1 MLLSEQDQV
10 LSYNGEVL
18 VFQLSKP
25 KHAEEAEDKAMNL
38 YVKRMA
44 FNRDTKLFDQKSS
57 GVFSMGASHSKI
69 EIICCSCTTDSRTG
83 IILPCILMKKR
94 KRNSVK
100 YFLLLLHS
108 SNQFEPSFFFKLD
121 YELKEDIRLFAGPS
135 LLWRHANKLFYIS
148 SNTRVVQ
155 SAPVHL
161 SSVVWTGEI
170 VGEGTV
176 VLGIRTAFL
185 PETEGSDGF
194 SVSDRAIWGSEFFGY
209 TIQSQKFLTGTCF
222 MPHAYSRVVS
232 SVYVCRSERLRKQL
246 RISLVAITHKNQLIW
261 FQNGTPKG
269 VCELP
274 YEKPRLV
281 KPALTSSSDLLFA
294 VSFASGNSCV
304 IQRRDSLQVA
314 SKWQKVKCVLV
325 DDFIGSGSE
334 QLLLLFKDDSN
345 ADILST
351 FKITDLGEVNYS
363 SDINYKYDVPAA
375 EGLQENGLFTVRALE
390 TRLQAGWTS
399 VRELQQHLRL
409 QKRVILESC
418 RALRDL
424 VEGRTHILPNSKE
437 VKCKRW
443 ARSLLNSAKPFVEG
457 AAINHLPLLLE
468 GLVSLWDDVENPP
481 DSLSK
486 ETSSASEVPEHFTEE
501 LWQRVVGDS
510 LVVGVKLTES
520 FCLSLSDVSLSLVMD
535 QDFSSVSPII
545 KCQSKIIKLNKAFS
559 ALAVSSSQIEPPPKK
574 MKLDLDRKNDLQKEF
589 LKSSS
594 RIQLDGAKTVT
605 AVTSLS
611 PLLAFH
617 RVCCVVLLHARKQNN
632 QNDSLQQSKKITVLC
647 GKILLSLEDISN
659 GRYSIKMLRDNSYCI
674 GSMEDILA
682 VLAVSVRFSFQ
693 IVSCDCTLTPVSS
706 WLMGEMECTPFKE
719 CQDNIFCHK
728 AGNVHGTIFN
738 WTLKNPFEGVLTIFC
753 RNLTVLFQ
761 CLHSLT
767 RVLPPS
773 CSVKLLR
780 SGSRGVLTEHLAL
793 ALEKE
798 MLTLK
803 NSLFLKETKAENSL
817 TWRNESGKKINNAPL
832 ASLLDTEEGVQ
843 QFRKKLQNEREESVR
858 SMNQTMNGA
867 LYQKIALKIAEAQL
881 SSDMIVWR
889 LAKS

>member
-1 MLLSEQDQV
+1 MLLGEQDQF

-25 KHAEEAEDKAMNL
+25 KHAEEADEKPMNL
-38 YVKRMA
+38 CVRRMA
-44 FNRDTKLFDQKSS
+44 FNRDTKLFVQKSS
-57 GVFSMGASHSKI
+57 GAFSMGASHSKI
-69 EIICCSCTTDSRTG
+69 EMICCSCTTDSRTG
-83 IILPCILMKKR
+83 IILPCILMKKK
-94 KRNSVK
+94 KRNSIK

-108 SNQFEPSFFFKLD
+108 SNQFEPSFYFKLD
-121 YELKEDIRLFAGPS
+121 YELKEDIRLFSGPS

-148 SNTRVVQ
+148 SNTCVVQ

-161 SSVVWTGEI
+161 SCVVWTGEI

-176 VLGIRTAFL
+176 VLGKRAACL
-185 PETEGSDGF
+185 PEPEDPDGF

-209 TIQSQKFLTGTCF
+209 AIQSQKFLSGACF

-232 SVYVCRSERLRKQL
+232 SVHVCRSERLRKQL
-246 RISLVAITHKNQLIW
+246 RISLVAITHRNQLIW
-261 FQNGTPKG
+261 FQNGAPKG

-274 YEKPRLV
+274 YEKPCSV
-281 KPALTSSSDLLFA
+281 TPALTSSRDLLFA

-304 IQRRDSLQVA
+304 VQRRDSLQVA

-334 QLLLLFKDDSN
+334 QLLLLFQDDSN
-345 ADILST
+345 TDVLST
-351 FKITDLGEVNYS
+351 FKITDLGEVNYAS
-363 SDINYKYDVPAA
+363 GINYKHDVPAA
-375 EGLQENGLFTVRALE
+375 EGLQENGLLTVRALE

-399 VRELQQHLRL
+399 VRELQQHLGL
-409 QKRVILESC
+409 QRRVILESC
-418 RALRDL
+418 RALIDL
-424 VEGRTHILPNSKE
+424 VEERTHILPSSKE
-437 VKCKRW
+437 VKCG
-443 ARSLLNSAKPFVEG
+443 RSLLNSAKPF
-457 AAINHLPLLLE
+457 E

-520 FCLSLSDVSLSLVMD
+520 FYLSLSDVSLSLVMD
-535 QDFSSVSPII
+535 QDVSSISPII

-559 ALAVSSSQIEPPPKK
+559 ALAVSSNQIEPPPKK
-574 MKLDLDRKNDLQKEF
+574 MKLDLHSNSNLRKEF
-589 LKSSS
+589 PKRSS

-617 RVCCVVLLHARKQNN
+617 RVCCVVLLHARKQSH
-632 QNDSLQQSKKITVLC
+632 QNDGLQQSKKITVLC

-659 GRYSIKMLRDNSYCI
+659 GRYSIKMLKDNSYCT
-674 GSMEDILA
+674 GSMEDIFA
-682 VLAVSVRFSFQ
+682 VLSASVRFSFQ

-706 WLMGEMECTPFKE
+706 WLLGEMECTPFKE

-738 WTLKNPFEGVLTIFC
+738 WVLKNPFEGVLTIFC

-780 SGSRGVLTEHLAL
+780 SGSKQVLTEQLSL

-803 NSLFLKETKAENSL
+803 NSLFLKETKAGNSL
-817 TWRNESGKKINNAPL
+817 TWGHESGKKINDAPL

-843 QFRKKLQNEREESVR
+843 QFRKKLQKEREESVQ
-858 SMNQTMNGA
+858 SMNQTLNGA
-867 LYQKIALKIAEAQL
+867 LYQTTALKIAEAQL
-881 SSDMIVWR
+881 SSDMIVWT
-889 LAKS
+889 LA

>member
-1 MLLSEQDQV
+1 MLLSEQDQL

-18 VFQLSKP
+18 VFQLSKA
-25 KHAEEAEDKAMNL
+25 KRAEEADDKTMNL
-38 YVKRMA
+38 CVRRMA
-44 FNRDTKLFDQKSS
+44 FNRDTKLFAQKSS
-57 GVFSMGASHSKI
+57 GVFSMAASHSKI
-69 EIICCSCTTDSRTG
+69 EMICCSCTTDSRTG
-83 IILPCILMKKR
+83 IILPCILMKK
-94 KRNSVK
+94 KKQNVVK

-108 SNQFEPSFFFKLD
+108 SNQFEPSFYFKLD

-148 SNTRVVQ
+148 SNTSVVQ
-155 SAPVHL
+155 SAPVQL

-170 VGEGTV
+170 VGEGSV
-176 VLGIRTAFL
+176 VLGIRTACL
-185 PETEGSDGF
+185 PETEDADGF
-194 SVSDRAIWGSEFFGY
+194 SVSDRAIWGSEFLGY
-209 TIQSQKFLTGTCF
+209 AIQTQKMLTGTCF

-232 SVYVCRSERLRKQL
+232 SVYVCKSERLKKQL

-261 FQNGTPKG
+261 FQNGVPKG

-274 YEKPRLV
+274 YQKPCSV
-281 KPALTSSSDLLFA
+281 KPALTSSRDLLFV

-304 IQRRDSLQVA
+304 VQRKDGLQVA

-345 ADILST
+345 TDVLST
-351 FKITDLGEVNYS
+351 FKITDLGEVNYAS
-363 SDINYKYDVPAA
+363 GINYKHDVPAA
-375 EGLQENGLFTVRALE
+375 EGLQENGLLTVRALE

-399 VRELQQHLRL
+399 VRELQEHLLL
-409 QKRVILESC
+409 QKKVILESC
-418 RALRDL
+418 RALIDL
-424 VEGRTHILPNSKE
+424 VEERTHILPNSKE
-437 VKCKRW
+437 
-443 ARSLLNSAKPFVEG
+443 
-457 AAINHLPLLLE
+457 E
-468 GLVSLWDDVENPP
+468 GLVSLWDDVVNPA

-486 ETSSASEVPEHFTEE
+486 ETSLVPEVPERFTEE

-520 FCLSLSDVSLSLVMD
+520 FYLSLSDASLSLVMD
-535 QDFSSVSPII
+535 QDFSLISPII

-559 ALAVSSSQIEPPPKK
+559 ALAVSSSQTEPPAKK
-574 MKLDLDRKNDLQKEF
+574 IKLDLHSRNDLKKECP
-589 LKSSS
+589 KRSS
-594 RIQLDGAKTVT
+594 RIQLGGAKTVT

-617 RVCCVVLLHARKQNN
+617 RVCCVVLLHARKQNQ
-632 QNDSLQQSKKITVLC
+632 QNDSSQQSKKITVLC
-647 GKILLSLEDISN
+647 GKIFLSLEDISN
-659 GRYSIKMLRDNSYCI
+659 GRYSVKMLRNNSYCT

-706 WLMGEMECTPFKE
+706 WLLGEMECTPFKE
-719 CQDNIFCHK
+719 CQDYVFCHK
-728 AGNVHGTIFN
+728 TGNVHGTIFN
-738 WTLKNPFEGVLTIFC
+738 WVLRNPFEGILTIFC

-761 CLHSLT
+761 CLHSLA
-767 RVLPPS
+767 RALPPS

-780 SGSRGVLTEHLAL
+780 SGSKGVLTEQLAL

-798 MLTLK
+798 MHALK

-817 TWRNESGKKINNAPL
+817 TWGSESGKKINNAPL
-832 ASLLDTEEGVQ
+832 AFLLDTEEGVQ
-843 QFRKKLQNEREESVR
+843 QFRKKLQNEREESER

-889 LAKS
+889 LA

>member
-1 MLLSEQDQV
+1 MLLSEQDQF

-25 KHAEEAEDKAMNL
+25 EHAQEADDKTMNL
-38 YVKRMA
+38 CVRRMV
-44 FNRDTKLFDQKSS
+44 FNRDTKLFVQKSS
-57 GVFSMGASHSKI
+57 GVFSVRASHSKI
-69 EIICCSCTTDSRTG
+69 EMVCCSCTTDSRTG
-83 IILPCILMKKR
+83 IILPCILMKK
-94 KRNSVK
+94 KKWNNVK
-100 YFLLLLHS
+100 YFVLLLHS
-108 SNQFEPSFFFKLD
+108 SNQFEQSFYFKLD

-135 LLWRHANKLFYIS
+135 VLWRHANKLFYIS
-148 SNTRVVQ
+148 SNTCVVQ
-155 SAPVHL
+155 SAAVQL

-176 VLGIRTAFL
+176 VLGIRTACL
-185 PETEGSDGF
+185 PETEDADGF

-209 TIQSQKFLTGTCF
+209 AIEAQKMLSGTCF
-222 MPHAYSRVVS
+222 MPHAYGRVVS
-232 SVYVCRSERLRKQL
+232 SVYICKTDRLKKQL
-246 RISLVAITHKNQLIW
+246 QISLVAVTYKNQLIW
-261 FQNGTPKG
+261 FQGGVPKG

-274 YEKPRLV
+274 YEKPCLV
-281 KPALTSSSDLLFA
+281 KTAVTSNNDLLFV
-294 VSFASGNSCV
+294 VSFASGNTCV
-304 IQRRDSLQVA
+304 VQRRDSLQVV

-334 QLLLLFKDDSN
+334 QLLLLFKDESN
-345 ADILST
+345 TDVLST
-351 FKITDLGEVNYS
+351 FRITDLGEVNYAGG
-363 SDINYKYDVPAA
+363 INYKHDVPAA
-375 EGLQENGLFTVRALE
+375 EGLQENGLLTVRALE

-399 VRELQQHLRL
+399 VRELQQHLGL

-418 RALRDL
+418 RALIDL
-424 VEGRTHILPNSKE
+424 VEERAHILP
-437 VKCKRW
+437 
-443 ARSLLNSAKPFVEG
+443 SAKE
-457 AAINHLPLLLE
+457 E

-481 DSLSK
+481 HCLSK
-486 ETSSASEVPEHFTEE
+486 ETSLASEVPEHFTEE

-520 FCLSLSDVSLSLVMD
+520 FYLSLSDVSLSLVMD
-535 QDFSSVSPII
+535 QDFSSISPII
-545 KCQSKIIKLNKAFS
+545 KCQSKICKLNKAFS
-559 ALAVSSSQIEPPPKK
+559 ALTVSSSQIEPPPKK
-574 MKLDLDRKNDLQKEF
+574 MKLDLHSRNDLRKE
-589 LKSSS
+589 LPKRSS

-617 RVCCVVLLHARKQNN
+617 RVSCVVLLHARKQNH
-632 QNDSLQQSKKITVLC
+632 QHDSLQQSKRITVLC

-659 GRYSIKMLRDNSYCI
+659 GRYSVKMLRDNSYCT
-674 GSMEDILA
+674 GSVEDILA

-693 IVSCDCTLTPVSS
+693 IVSSDCTLTPVIS
-706 WLMGEMECTPFKE
+706 WLLGEMECTPFKE

-738 WTLKNPFEGVLTIFC
+738 WTLKNPFEGILTIFC

-767 RVLPPS
+767 TVLPPS

-780 SGSRGVLTEHLAL
+780 SGSKAVLTEQLAL

-798 MLTLK
+798 MLTFK

-817 TWRNESGKKINNAPL
+817 TWGNESGKKINNPPL

-867 LYQKIALKIAEAQL
+867 LYQKTALKIAEAQL

-889 LAKS
+889 LS

>member
-1 MLLSEQDQV
+1 MLLSEQDQF

-25 KHAEEAEDKAMNL
+25 KHAEEADDKTVNL
-38 YVKRMA
+38 CVARMV
-44 FNRDTKLFDQKSS
+44 FSRDTKLFVQKSS
-57 GVFSMGASHSKI
+57 GIFSMCASHSKI

-83 IILPCILMKKR
+83 IILPCILMKKK
-94 KRNSVK
+94 KRNNVK

-108 SNQFEPSFFFKLD
+108 SNQFEPSFYFKLD

-135 LLWRHANKLFYIS
+135 VLWRHANKLFYIS
-148 SNTRVVQ
+148 SSTCVVQ
-155 SAPVHL
+155 SAPVQL

-176 VLGIRTAFL
+176 VLGIRTACL
-185 PETEGSDGF
+185 PETEDADGF

-209 TIQSQKFLTGTCF
+209 AIQTQKMLSGTCF
-222 MPHAYSRVVS
+222 MPHAYSRAVS
-232 SVYVCRSERLRKQL
+232 SVYICKSERLKKQL
-246 RISLVAITHKNQLIW
+246 QISLIAITHKKQLIW
-261 FQNGTPKG
+261 FQNGVPKG

-274 YEKPRLV
+274 YEKPCSV
-281 KPALTSSSDLLFA
+281 KPAVTSSNDLLFV

-304 IQRRDSLQVA
+304 VQRRDSLQVA

-325 DDFIGSGSE
+325 DDFIGSGRE

-345 ADILST
+345 TDVLST
-351 FKITDLGEVNYS
+351 FKITDLGEVNYAS
-363 SDINYKYDVPAA
+363 GINYKHDVPAA
-375 EGLQENGLFTVRALE
+375 EGLQENGLLTVRALE

-399 VRELQQHLRL
+399 VRELQQHLGL

-418 RALRDL
+418 RALIDL
-424 VEGRTHILPNSKE
+424 VEERTHILPNSKE
-437 VKCKRW
+437 
-443 ARSLLNSAKPFVEG
+443 
-457 AAINHLPLLLE
+457 E
-468 GLVSLWDDVENPP
+468 GLVSLWDEVENPP
-481 DSLSK
+481 RSLSK
-486 ETSSASEVPEHFTEE
+486 EASLASEVPEHFTEE
-501 LWQRVVGDS
+501 LWQRVVGDN

-520 FCLSLSDVSLSLVMD
+520 FYLSLSDVSLSLVMD
-535 QDFSSVSPII
+535 QDFSSISPII
-545 KCQSKIIKLNKAFS
+545 ECQSKIIKLNKAFS

-574 MKLDLDRKNDLQKEF
+574 MRLDLHSKNDLKKEF
-589 LKSSS
+589 PKRSS

-617 RVCCVVLLHARKQNN
+617 HVCCVVLLHARKQSH
-632 QNDSLQQSKKITVLC
+632 QNDSLQLSKKITVLC

-659 GRYSIKMLRDNSYCI
+659 GRYSVNMLRDNSYCT
-674 GSMEDILA
+674 GSTEDILA

-706 WLMGEMECTPFKE
+706 WLLGEMECTPFKE

-738 WTLKNPFEGVLTIFC
+738 WTLKNPFEGVLTVFC

-780 SGSRGVLTEHLAL
+780 SGSKGVLTEQLAL

-817 TWRNESGKKINNAPL
+817 TWESESGKKINNAPL

-843 QFRKKLQNEREESVR
+843 QFRKKLQKEREESVQ

-889 LAKS
+889 LA

>member
-1 MLLSEQDQV
+1 MLLSEQDQF

-25 KHAEEAEDKAMNL
+25 KHAEKADDKTINL
-38 YVKRMA
+38 CVRRMV
-44 FNRDTKLFDQKSS
+44 FNRDTKLFVQKSS
-57 GVFSMGASHSKI
+57 GVFNLGATHSKI
-69 EIICCSCTTDSRTG
+69 EMICCSCTTDSRTG
-83 IILPCILMKKR
+83 IILPCILMKK
-94 KRNSVK
+94 KKQNNVK

-108 SNQFEPSFFFKLD
+108 SNQFEPSFYFRLD

-148 SNTRVVQ
+148 SNTCVVQ
-155 SAPVHL
+155 SAPVQL

-176 VLGIRTAFL
+176 VLGVRTACL
-185 PETEGSDGF
+185 PETEDPDGF
-194 SVSDRAIWGSEFFGY
+194 CVSDKAIWGSEFFGY
-209 TIQSQKFLTGTCF
+209 AIQTQKTLTGTCF

-232 SVYVCRSERLRKQL
+232 SVYVCKSERLKQQL
-246 RISLVAITHKNQLIW
+246 RISLVAITQKNQLVW
-261 FQNGTPKG
+261 FQNGAPKG

-274 YEKPRLV
+274 YEKPRSV
-281 KPALTSSSDLLFA
+281 KPALTRSNDLLFV

-304 IQRRDSLQVA
+304 VQRRDSLQVA

-325 DDFIGSGSE
+325 DDFISSGSE
-334 QLLLLFKDDSN
+334 QLLLLFDDDSN
-345 ADILST
+345 TDILST
-351 FKITDLGEVNYS
+351 FEITDLGEVNYAS
-363 SDINYKYDVPAA
+363 GINCKHDVPAA
-375 EGLQENGLFTVRALE
+375 EGLQENGLPTVRALE

-399 VRELQQHLRL
+399 VRELQQHLGL

-418 RALRDL
+418 RALIDL
-424 VEGRTHILPNSKE
+424 VEERTHILPNSKE
-437 VKCKRW
+437 
-443 ARSLLNSAKPFVEG
+443 
-457 AAINHLPLLLE
+457 E

-486 ETSSASEVPEHFTEE
+486 VTSLASEVPEHFTEE
-501 LWQRVVGDS
+501 LWQRVVDDS

-520 FCLSLSDVSLSLVMD
+520 FYLSLSDVSLSLVMD
-535 QDFSSVSPII
+535 QDFSSTSPII
-545 KCQSKIIKLNKAFS
+545 KCRSKIIKLNKAFS

-574 MKLDLDRKNDLQKEF
+574 MKLDLHSKSDLKKEF
-589 LKSSS
+589 PMRSS
-594 RIQLDGAKTVT
+594 RIHLDGAKTVT

-617 RVCCVVLLHARKQNN
+617 RVCCVVLLHARKQNH

-647 GKILLSLEDISN
+647 GKILLNLEDISN
-659 GRYSIKMLRDNSYCI
+659 GRYSVKMLRENSYCT

-706 WLMGEMECTPFKE
+706 WLLGEMECTPFRE

-738 WTLKNPFEGVLTIFC
+738 WAMKNPFEGILTVFC

-767 RVLPPS
+767 RILPPS

-780 SGSRGVLTEHLAL
+780 SGSKGVLTEQLAL

-817 TWRNESGKKINNAPL
+817 TLGNESVKKINNAPL

-843 QFRKKLQNEREESVR
+843 QFRKKFQNEREESVQ

>member
-1 MLLSEQDQV
+1 MLRSEQDQF

-25 KHAEEAEDKAMNL
+25 KYAEEADDKTMNL
-38 YVKRMA
+38 CVRRMV
-44 FNRDTKLFDQKSS
+44 FNRDTKLFVQKSS
-57 GVFSMGASHSKI
+57 GVFSMGASDSKI
-69 EIICCSCTTDSRTG
+69 EMICCSCTTDSRTG
-83 IILPCILMKKR
+83 IILPCILMKQK
-94 KRNSVK
+94 KRNNVK
-100 YFLLLLHS
+100 YFSLLLHS
-108 SNQFEPSFFFKLD
+108 SNQFEPSFYFKLD

-155 SAPVHL
+155 SAPVQL
-161 SSVVWTGEI
+161 SSVVWTGDI

-176 VLGIRTAFL
+176 VLGIRSACL
-185 PETEGSDGF
+185 PQTEDADGF

-209 TIQSQKFLTGTCF
+209 AIQTQKMLTGTCF

-232 SVYVCRSERLRKQL
+232 SVYICKSERLKKQL
-246 RISLVAITHKNQLIW
+246 RVSLVAITHKNQLIW
-261 FQNGTPKG
+261 FQNGVPKG

-274 YEKPRLV
+274 YEKPCSV
-281 KPALTSSSDLLFA
+281 KPALTSSSDLLFV
-294 VSFASGNSCV
+294 VSFASGNSCAV
-304 IQRRDSLQVA
+304 QRRDSLQVA

-345 ADILST
+345 TDVLST
-351 FKITDLGEVNYS
+351 FKITDLGEVNYAS
-363 SDINYKYDVPAA
+363 GINYKHDAPAA
-375 EGLQENGLFTVRALE
+375 EGLQENGLLTVRALE

-409 QKRVILESC
+409 QKRVILQSC
-418 RALRDL
+418 RALIDL
-424 VEGRTHILPNSKE
+424 VEERTHILPNSKE
-437 VKCKRW
+437 VKCRKW
-443 ARSLLNSAKPFVEG
+443 ARS
-457 AAINHLPLLLE
+457 PLR
-468 GLVSLWDDVENPP
+468 LVSLWDDVENPA

-486 ETSSASEVPEHFTEE
+486 ETLLASKVPEHFTEE

-520 FCLSLSDVSLSLVMD
+520 FYLSLCDVSLSLVMD
-535 QDFSSVSPII
+535 QDFTSISPVI
-545 KCQSKIIKLNKAFS
+545 KCQSKIIKLTKAFS
-559 ALAVSSSQIEPPPKK
+559 ALAVSSNQIEPPPKK
-574 MKLDLDRKNDLQKEF
+574 MKLDLHSKNDLKKEVP
-589 LKSSS
+589 KRSS
-594 RIQLDGAKTVT
+594 RIQLEGAQTVT

-617 RVCCVVLLHARKQNN
+617 RVCCLVLLHARKQNH
-632 QNDSLQQSKKITVLC
+632 QSDSLQQSKKITVLC

-659 GRYSIKMLRDNSYCI
+659 GRYSVKMLRDNSYCT
-674 GSMEDILA
+674 GSMEDIFA

-693 IVSCDCTLTPVSS
+693 IVSRDCTLTPISS
-706 WLMGEMECTPFKE
+706 WLLGEMECTPFKE

-728 AGNVHGTIFN
+728 AGNIHGTIFN
-738 WTLKNPFEGVLTIFC
+738 WALKNPFEGVLAIFC
-753 RNLTVLFQ
+753 RNVTVLFQ

-767 RVLPPS
+767 RVLPPR
-773 CSVKLLR
+773 CCVKLVR
-780 SGSRGVLTEHLAL
+780 SGSKGVLTEQLAL

-803 NSLFLKETKAENSL
+803 NSLFLKETKAESSL
-817 TWRNESGKKINNAPL
+817 TWGTELGKKINNAPL

-843 QFRKKLQNEREESVR
+843 QFRKEMQNEREESVR
-858 SMNQTMNGA
+858 SMNQTMDGA
-867 LYQKIALKIAEAQL
+867 LYQKMALKLAEAQL

-889 LAKS
+889 L

>member
-1 MLLSEQDQV
+1 MLLSEQDQF
-10 LSYNGEVL
+10 LSYSGEVL
-18 VFQLSKP
+18 LFQLSKP
-25 KHAEEAEDKAMNL
+25 KHTEEVDDETVNL
-38 YVKRMA
+38 CVRRMA
-44 FNRDTKLFDQKSS
+44 FNRDTKLFVQKSS
-57 GVFSMGASHSKI
+57 GVFSMRASHSKI
-69 EIICCSCTTDSRTG
+69 EMICCSCTTDSRTG
-83 IILPCILMKKR
+83 IILPCILMKK
-94 KRNSVK
+94 KRRNNVK
-100 YFLLLLHS
+100 YFVLLLHS
-108 SNQFEPSFFFKLD
+108 SNQFEQSFYFKLD

-135 LLWRHANKLFYIS
+135 VLWRHANKLFYVS
-148 SNTRVVQ
+148 SNTCVVQ
-155 SAPVHL
+155 SAPVQL

-176 VLGIRTAFL
+176 VLGIRTACL
-185 PETEGSDGF
+185 PETEDADGF
-194 SVSDRAIWGSEFFGY
+194 CVSDRAIWGSEFFGY
-209 TIQSQKFLTGTCF
+209 TIQTQKMLTGTCF

-232 SVYVCRSERLRKQL
+232 SVYICKSERWRKQL

-261 FQNGTPKG
+261 FQSGVPKG

-274 YEKPRLV
+274 HEKPCLV
-281 KPALTSSSDLLFA
+281 KTAVTSSNDLLFV

-304 IQRRDSLQVA
+304 VQRRDSLQVT

-345 ADILST
+345 TDVLST
-351 FKITDLGEVNYS
+351 FEITDLGEVNYAS
-363 SDINYKYDVPAA
+363 GINYKHDVPAA
-375 EGLQENGLFTVRALE
+375 EGLQENGLLTVRALE
-390 TRLQAGWTS
+390 TRLQAGWSS
-399 VRELQQHLRL
+399 VRELQQHLGL

-418 RALRDL
+418 RALIDL
-424 VEGRTHILPNSKE
+424 VEERTHILPKAKE
-437 VKCKRW
+437 VKCRRW
-443 ARSLLNSAKPFVEG
+443 ARSLLNSAKPF
-457 AAINHLPLLLE
+457 E
-468 GLVSLWDDVENPP
+468 GLVSLWDDAENPP
-481 DSLSK
+481 HSLSK
-486 ETSSASEVPEHFTEE
+486 KTSLASDVPERFTEE

-520 FCLSLSDVSLSLVMD
+520 FYLSLSDVSLSLVMD
-535 QDFSSVSPII
+535 QDFSSISPII

-559 ALAVSSSQIEPPPKK
+559 ALTVSSSQIEPPPKK
-574 MKLDLDRKNDLQKEF
+574 MKLDVHSKNDLRKEF
-589 LKSSS
+589 PKRSS

-617 RVCCVVLLHARKQNN
+617 RVCCVVLLHARKQNH

-659 GRYSIKMLRDNSYCI
+659 GRYSVKMLRDNSYCT
-674 GSMEDILA
+674 GSVEDILA

-693 IVSCDCTLTPVSS
+693 VVSSDCTLTPVSS
-706 WLMGEMECTPFKE
+706 WLLGAMECTPFKE
-719 CQDNIFCHK
+719 CQDYIFCHK

-738 WTLKNPFEGVLTIFC
+738 WALKNPFEGVLTIFC
-753 RNLTVLFQ
+753 RNLTALFQ

-780 SGSRGVLTEHLAL
+780 SGSKAVLTEQLAL

-817 TWRNESGKKINNAPL
+817 TWGNESGKKINNAPL

-867 LYQKIALKIAEAQL
+867 LYQKTALKIAEAQL

-889 LAKS
+889 LS

>member
-1 MLLSEQDQV
+1 MLLSEQDQF

-18 VFQLSKP
+18 VFQLSKT
-25 KHAEEAEDKAMNL
+25 KHAEEADDKTMNL
-38 YVKRMA
+38 CVRRME
-44 FNRDTKLFDQKSS
+44 FNRDTKLFVQKSS

-83 IILPCILMKKR
+83 IILPCILMKKK

-108 SNQFEPSFFFKLD
+108 SNQFEPSFYFKLD

-155 SAPVHL
+155 NAPVQL

-170 VGEGTV
+170 MGEGTV
-176 VLGIRTAFL
+176 VLGIRTACL
-185 PETEGSDGF
+185 PETEDPDGF

-209 TIQSQKFLTGTCF
+209 AVQTQKMLPGTCF

-232 SVYVCRSERLRKQL
+232 SVCVCKSESLKKQL
-246 RISLVAITHKNQLIW
+246 QISLVAITHKNQLIW
-261 FQNGTPKG
+261 FQNGAPKG

-274 YEKPRLV
+274 YEKPCSV
-281 KPALTSSSDLLFA
+281 KPALTSSNDLLFVVA
-294 VSFASGNSCV
+294 FASGNSCV
-304 IQRRDSLQVA
+304 VQRRDSLQVA

-345 ADILST
+345 TDVLST
-351 FKITDLGEVNYS
+351 FKITDLGEVNYAS
-363 SDINYKYDVPAA
+363 GINYKQNVPAA
-375 EGLQENGLFTVRALE
+375 EGLQENGLLTVRALE

-399 VRELQQHLRL
+399 VRELRQHLEL

-418 RALRDL
+418 RALIDL
-424 VEGRTHILPNSKE
+424 VEERTHILPNSKE
-437 VKCKRW
+437 
-443 ARSLLNSAKPFVEG
+443 
-457 AAINHLPLLLE
+457 E

-486 ETSSASEVPEHFTEE
+486 ETSLASKVPEHFTEE
-501 LWQRVVGDS
+501 LWLRVVGDS

-520 FCLSLSDVSLSLVMD
+520 FYLSLGDVSLSLVMD
-535 QDFSSVSPII
+535 QDFSSISPII

-559 ALAVSSSQIEPPPKK
+559 ALTVSSSQIEPPPKK
-574 MKLDLDRKNDLQKEF
+574 MKLDLRNSNDVKKEF
-589 LKSSS
+589 PKRSS
-594 RIQLDGAKTVT
+594 RIQLDETKTVT

-617 RVCCVVLLHARKQNN
+617 RVCCVVLLHARKQNH
-632 QNDSLQQSKKITVLC
+632 QNDGLQQSKKITVLC
-647 GKILLSLEDISN
+647 GKILLTLEDISN
-659 GRYSIKMLRDNSYCI
+659 GRYSVKMPRDNSYCT

-693 IVSCDCTLTPVSS
+693 IKSCDYTLTPVSS
-706 WLMGEMECTPFKE
+706 WLLGEMECTPLKG
-719 CQDNIFCHK
+719 CQDHIFCHK

-738 WTLKNPFEGVLTIFC
+738 WALKNPFEGILTIFC

-773 CSVKLLR
+773 CGVKLLR
-780 SGSRGVLTEHLAL
+780 SGSKGALTEQLAL

-803 NSLFLKETKAENSL
+803 NSLSLKKAENSL
-817 TWRNESGKKINNAPL
+817 TWGNESGKKINNAPL

-843 QFRKKLQNEREESVR
+843 QFRKKLQNEREECVR

-881 SSDMIVWR
+881 SSDVIVWR

>member
-1 MLLSEQDQV
+1 MLLSEQDQL

-18 VFQLSKP
+18 VFQLSNPKP
-25 KHAEEAEDKAMNL
+25 AEEADDKTMNL
-38 YVKRMA
+38 CVRRMA
-44 FNRDTKLFDQKSS
+44 FNRDTKLFVQKSS
-57 GVFSMGASHSKI
+57 GLLSMRASHSKI
-69 EIICCSCTTDSRTG
+69 EMVCCSCTTDSRTG
-83 IILPCILMKKR
+83 IILPCVLMKKK
-94 KRNSVK
+94 KRNNIK
-100 YFLLLLHS
+100 YFVLLLHS
-108 SNQFEPSFFFKLD
+108 SNQFEQSFYFKLD

-135 LLWRHANKLFYIS
+135 VLWRHTNKLFYIS
-148 SNTRVVQ
+148 SNTCVVQ
-155 SAPVHL
+155 SAPVQL

-176 VLGIRTAFL
+176 VLGIRTACL
-185 PETEGSDGF
+185 PETEDADGC

-209 TIQSQKFLTGTCF
+209 AIQTQKMLTGTCF

-232 SVYVCRSERLRKQL
+232 SVHICKSERWKKQL
-246 RISLVAITHKNQLIW
+246 RISLVAITHKKQLIW
-261 FQNGTPKG
+261 FQSGVPKG
-269 VCELP
+269 VCDLP
-274 YEKPRLV
+274 YEKPCSV
-281 KPALTSSSDLLFA
+281 NPAVTSSNDLLFV

-304 IQRRDSLQVA
+304 VQRRDCLQVA

-345 ADILST
+345 TDVLST
-351 FKITDLGEVNYS
+351 FKITDLGEVNYAS
-363 SDINYKYDVPAA
+363 GINYKHDVPAA
-375 EGLQENGLFTVRALE
+375 EGLQENGLLTVRALE

-399 VRELQQHLRL
+399 VRELQQHLGL

-418 RALRDL
+418 RALIDL
-424 VEGRTHILPNSKE
+424 VEERTHVLPNAKE
-437 VKCKRW
+437 
-443 ARSLLNSAKPFVEG
+443 
-457 AAINHLPLLLE
+457 E

-481 DSLSK
+481 HSLSK
-486 ETSSASEVPEHFTEE
+486 ETSLASEVPEHCTEE

-520 FCLSLSDVSLSLVMD
+520 FYLSLSDVSLSLVMD
-535 QDFSSVSPII
+535 QDFSSISPII

-559 ALAVSSSQIEPPPKK
+559 SLAVSSSQIEPPPKK
-574 MKLDLDRKNDLQKEF
+574 IKLDLHSKNDVRKEF
-589 LKSSS
+589 PKRSS

-617 RVCCVVLLHARKQNN
+617 RVCCVVLLHASKQNH
-632 QNDSLQQSKKITVLC
+632 QNESLQQSKKITVLC

-659 GRYSIKMLRDNSYCI
+659 GRYSVKMLRDNSHCT
-674 GSMEDILA
+674 GSVEDMLA

-693 IVSCDCTLTPVSS
+693 IVSSDCTLTRVSS
-706 WLMGEMECTPFKE
+706 WLQGEMECTPFEE

-728 AGNVHGTIFN
+728 AGDVHGTIFN
-738 WTLKNPFEGVLTIFC
+738 WTLKNPFEGLLTIFC

-773 CSVKLLR
+773 CRVKLLR
-780 SGSRGVLTEHLAL
+780 SGSKAVLTEQLAL

-798 MLTLK
+798 MLTWK

-817 TWRNESGKKINNAPL
+817 TWGNESGKKINNAPL

-843 QFRKKLQNEREESVR
+843 QFRKNLQNEREESVR
-858 SMNQTMNGA
+858 SMNQAINGA
-867 LYQKIALKIAEAQL
+867 LYQKMALKIAEAQL
-881 SSDMIVWR
+881 SSDMTVWR
-889 LAKS
+889 LS

>member
-1 MLLSEQDQV
+1 MLLSEQDQF

-25 KHAEEAEDKAMNL
+25 KHAEKGSDKTINL
-38 YVKRMA
+38 CVRRMT
-44 FNRDTKLFDQKSS
+44 FNRDTKLFVQKSS

-69 EIICCSCTTDSRTG
+69 EMICCSCTTDSRTG
-83 IILPCILMKKR
+83 IILPCILMKNK
-94 KRNSVK
+94 KQNKVK

-108 SNQFEPSFFFKLD
+108 SNQFEPSFYFKLD
-121 YELKEDIRLFAGPS
+121 YEMKEDIRLFAGPS
-135 LLWRHANKLFYIS
+135 LLWRHENKLFYIS
-148 SNTRVVQ
+148 SSTCVVQ
-155 SAPVHL
+155 STPVQL

-176 VLGIRTAFL
+176 VLGIRTACL
-185 PETEGSDGF
+185 PDTEDPDGF
-194 SVSDRAIWGSEFFGY
+194 SISDRAIWGSEFFGY
-209 TIQSQKFLTGTCF
+209 AVQTQKMLTGTCF

-232 SVYVCRSERLRKQL
+232 SVYVCKSERWKKQL
-246 RISLVAITHKNQLIW
+246 QISLVAITHKNQLIW
-261 FQNGTPKG
+261 FQNGSPKG

-274 YEKPRLV
+274 YEKPCSV
-281 KPALTSSSDLLFA
+281 KPALTSSNDLLFV

-304 IQRRDSLQVA
+304 VQRRDSLQVA

-334 QLLLLFKDDSN
+334 QLLLLFKDDSIT
-345 ADILST
+345 DVLST
-351 FKITDLGEVNYS
+351 FKITDLGEVNYAS
-363 SDINYKYDVPAA
+363 GVDYKHDVPAA
-375 EGLQENGLFTVRALE
+375 EGLQENGLLTVGALE

-418 RALRDL
+418 RALIDL
-424 VEGRTHILPNSKE
+424 VEERTHILPNSKE
-437 VKCKRW
+437 VKCRRW

-457 AAINHLPLLLE
+457 
-468 GLVSLWDDVENPP
+468 LVSLWDDAENPP
-481 DSLSK
+481 DSLGK
-486 ETSSASEVPEHFTEE
+486 ETSSVSNVPEHFTEE

-520 FCLSLSDVSLSLVMD
+520 FYLSLSDVSLSLVMD
-535 QDFSSVSPII
+535 QDSSISRII
-545 KCQSKIIKLNKAFS
+545 KCQSKMIKLNKAFS
-559 ALAVSSSQIEPPPKK
+559 ALAVCSSQTEPPPKK
-574 MKLDLDRKNDLQKEF
+574 MKLDLHSKNDLEKEF
-589 LKSSS
+589 PERSS

-617 RVCCVVLLHARKQNN
+617 HVCCLVLLHARKQNH
-632 QNDSLQQSKKITVLC
+632 QNDSLQQCKKITVLC

-659 GRYSIKMLRDNSYCI
+659 DRYSIKMLRDNSYCT

-693 IVSCDCTLTPVSS
+693 IVSRDYTLTPVSS
-706 WLMGEMECTPFKE
+706 WLLGEMECTPFKE
-719 CQDNIFCHK
+719 YQDNIFCHK
-728 AGNVHGTIFN
+728 AGNIHGTIFN
-738 WTLKNPFEGVLTIFC
+738 WALKNPFEGVLTIFC
-753 RNLTVLFQ
+753 RNLIILFQ

-780 SGSRGVLTEHLAL
+780 SGSKGVLTEHLAL

-803 NSLFLKETKAENSL
+803 HSLSKETKAENSL
-817 TWRNESGKKINNAPL
+817 TWGNETGKKINSAPL

-843 QFRKKLQNEREESVR
+843 QFRKKLQKEREESVQ

-881 SSDMIVWR
+881 SSDIVVWR
-889 LAKS
+889 LA

>member
-1 MLLSEQDQV
+1 MLLGEQDQF

-25 KHAEEAEDKAMNL
+25 KHAEEADDKTMNL
-38 YVKRMA
+38 CVRRMA
-44 FNRDTKLFDQKSS
+44 FNRDTKLFVQKSC
-57 GVFSMGASHSKI
+57 GAFSVGASNSKI

-83 IILPCILMKKR
+83 IILPCILIKK
-94 KRNSVK
+94 KKWNSVK

-108 SNQFEPSFFFKLD
+108 SNQFEPSFNFTLD

-148 SNTRVVQ
+148 SNTCVVQ

-161 SSVVWTGEI
+161 SCVVWTGEI

-176 VLGIRTAFL
+176 VLGVRTACL
-185 PETEGSDGF
+185 PETEDPDRF
-194 SVSDRAIWGSEFFGY
+194 SVSDRAVWGSEFFGY
-209 TIQSQKFLTGTCF
+209 TIQSQKFLSGTCF

-232 SVYVCRSERLRKQL
+232 SVCVCRSERLRKQL

-261 FQNGTPKG
+261 FHNGAPKG

-274 YEKPRLV
+274 YENPCSV

-294 VSFASGNSCV
+294 VSFPSGNSCV
-304 IQRRDSLQVA
+304 VQRRDSLQVA
-314 SKWQKVKCVLV
+314 SKWQEVKCVLV
-325 DDFIGSGSE
+325 DDFIGSGRE

-345 ADILST
+345 TDVLST
-351 FKITDLGEVNYS
+351 FKITDLGEVNYAS
-363 SDINYKYDVPAA
+363 GINYKHDVPAA
-375 EGLQENGLFTVRALE
+375 EGLQENGLLTVRALQ

-399 VRELQQHLRL
+399 VRELQQHLGL

-418 RALRDL
+418 RALIDL
-424 VEGRTHILPNSKE
+424 VEERTHILPNSK
-437 VKCKRW
+437 K
-443 ARSLLNSAKPFVEG
+443 
-457 AAINHLPLLLE
+457 E
-468 GLVSLWDDVENPP
+468 GLVSLWDDVEDPP

-486 ETSSASEVPEHFTEE
+486 ETPSASEVPEHFTEE
-501 LWQRVVGDS
+501 LWQRVVDDS

-520 FCLSLSDVSLSLVMD
+520 FYLSLSDVTLSLVMD
-535 QDFSSVSPII
+535 QDFSSISPII
-545 KCQSKIIKLNKAFS
+545 KCQSKIIRLNKAFS
-559 ALAVSSSQIEPPPKK
+559 ALAVSSRQIEPPPKK
-574 MKLDLDRKNDLQKEF
+574 MKLDLYSKNDLKKDF
-589 LKSSS
+589 PKRSS

-617 RVCCVVLLHARKQNN
+617 RVCCIVLLHARKQNH
-632 QNDSLQQSKKITVLC
+632 QKDGLQQSKKITVLC

-659 GRYSIKMLRDNSYCI
+659 GRYSIKMLRDNSYCT

-706 WLMGEMECTPFKE
+706 WLLGEMECTPFKE

-738 WTLKNPFEGVLTIFC
+738 WALKNPFEGVLTIFC

-761 CLHSLT
+761 CLHSLS

-780 SGSRGVLTEHLAL
+780 SESKGVLTEQLAL

-803 NSLFLKETKAENSL
+803 NSLFSKETKAGNSL
-817 TWRNESGKKINNAPL
+817 MWGSEYGKKINDAPL
-832 ASLLDTEEGVQ
+832 ASLLDTEEGVW
-843 QFRKKLQNEREESVR
+843 QFRKKLQKEREESVQ
-858 SMNQTMNGA
+858 SMNQTLNGA
-867 LYQKIALKIAEAQL
+867 LYQKTALKIAEAQL

>member
-1 MLLSEQDQV
+1 MLLSEQDQF
-10 LSYNGEVL
+10 LSHNGEVL

-25 KHAEEAEDKAMNL
+25 KHAEEADDKTMNL
-38 YVKRMA
+38 CVRRMA
-44 FNRDTKLFDQKSS
+44 FNRDTKQFVQKSS
-57 GVFSMGASHSKI
+57 GVFSMGASHSEI

-83 IILPCILMKKR
+83 IILPCILVKK
-94 KRNSVK
+94 KKQKSVK

-108 SNQFEPSFFFKLD
+108 SNKFEPSFYFNLD

-148 SNTRVVQ
+148 SNTCVVQ
-155 SAPVHL
+155 SAPVQL

-185 PETEGSDGF
+185 PETEEPDGF
-194 SVSDRAIWGSEFFGY
+194 SASDRAVWGSEFFGY
-209 TIQSQKFLTGTCF
+209 ALQSQKLLTGTCF

-246 RISLVAITHKNQLIW
+246 RISLVAITHKNQLVW
-261 FQNGTPKG
+261 FQNGAAKG

-274 YEKPRLV
+274 YEKPCSV

-304 IQRRDSLQVA
+304 VQRRDSLQVA

-345 ADILST
+345 TDVLST
-351 FKITDLGEVNYS
+351 FKITDLGEVNYAS
-363 SDINYKYDVPAA
+363 GSNYKHDVPAA
-375 EGLQENGLFTVRALE
+375 EGLQENGLLTVRALE

-399 VRELQQHLRL
+399 VRELQQHLGL

-418 RALRDL
+418 KALIDL
-424 VEGRTHILPNSKE
+424 VEERTHILPNSKE
-437 VKCKRW
+437 VKCRRW
-443 ARSLLNSAKPFVEG
+443 
-457 AAINHLPLLLE
+457 E
-468 GLVSLWDDVENPP
+468 GLVSLWDDVEDPP

-486 ETSSASEVPEHFTEE
+486 ETSSASEVPEHITEE

-520 FCLSLSDVSLSLVMD
+520 FYLSLSDVSLSLVMD
-535 QDFSSVSPII
+535 QDFSSISPII

-574 MKLDLDRKNDLQKEF
+574 IKLDLHCKNDLKKEF
-589 LKSSS
+589 PKRSSS
-594 RIQLDGAKTVT
+594 IQPDGTKTVT

-617 RVCCVVLLHARKQNN
+617 RVCCVVLLHARKQNQ
-632 QNDSLQQSKKITVLC
+632 QNDGLQQSKKITVLC
-647 GKILLSLEDISN
+647 GKILLSLEDLSN
-659 GRYSIKMLRDNSYCI
+659 GRYSIKMLRDNSYCT

-706 WLMGEMECTPFKE
+706 WLLGEMECTPFKE
-719 CQDNIFCHK
+719 CQDNLFCHK
-728 AGNVHGTIFN
+728 AGNIYGTIFN
-738 WTLKNPFEGVLTIFC
+738 WALKNPFEGALTIFC
-753 RNLTVLFQ
+753 R
-761 CLHSLT
+761 
-767 RVLPPS
+767 
-773 CSVKLLR
+773 
-780 SGSRGVLTEHLAL
+780 
-793 ALEKE
+793 
-798 MLTLK
+798 
-803 NSLFLKETKAENSL
+803 
-817 TWRNESGKKINNAPL
+817 
-832 ASLLDTEEGVQ
+832 
-843 QFRKKLQNEREESVR
+843 
-858 SMNQTMNGA
+858 
-867 LYQKIALKIAEAQL
+867 
-881 SSDMIVWR
+881 
-889 LAKS
+889 

>member
-1 MLLSEQDQV
+1 MLLSEQDQF

-25 KHAEEAEDKAMNL
+25 KHAEEAHDKTINL
-38 YVKRMA
+38 CVRRMA
-44 FNRDTKLFDQKSS
+44 FNRDTKMFVQKSS
-57 GVFSMGASHSKI
+57 GVFSMHASHSEI
-69 EIICCSCTTDSRTG
+69 EMICCSCTTDSRTG
-83 IILPCILMKKR
+83 IILPCILMKKK
-94 KRNSVK
+94 KRNNVK
-100 YFLLLLHS
+100 YFVLLLHS
-108 SNQFEPSFFFKLD
+108 SNQFEPSLYFKLD

-135 LLWRHANKLFYIS
+135 VLWRHANKLFYIS
-148 SNTRVVQ
+148 SNTCVVQ
-155 SAPVHL
+155 SAPIQL

-176 VLGIRTAFL
+176 VLGIRTACL
-185 PETEGSDGF
+185 PETEDADVF

-209 TIQSQKFLTGTCF
+209 AIQTQKMLTATCF
-222 MPHAYSRVVS
+222 MPHTYSRVVS
-232 SVYVCRSERLRKQL
+232 SVYICKTDRLQEQL
-246 RISLVAITHKNQLIW
+246 RISLVALTQKNQLIW
-261 FQNGTPKG
+261 FQSGVPKG
-269 VCELP
+269 ACDLP
-274 YEKPRLV
+274 YEKPHSV
-281 KPALTSSSDLLFA
+281 KTAVTSSNDLLFV

-304 IQRRDSLQVA
+304 VQRRDSLQVA

-345 ADILST
+345 TDVLST
-351 FKITDLGEVNYS
+351 FKITDLGEVNYAS
-363 SDINYKYDVPAA
+363 GINYKHDVPAA
-375 EGLQENGLFTVRALE
+375 EGLQENGLLTVRALE

-399 VRELQQHLRL
+399 VQELQQHLRL

-418 RALRDL
+418 RALIDL
-424 VEGRTHILPNSKE
+424 VEERTHILPNAKE
-437 VKCKRW
+437 
-443 ARSLLNSAKPFVEG
+443 
-457 AAINHLPLLLE
+457 E

-481 DSLSK
+481 HSLSK
-486 ETSSASEVPEHFTEE
+486 ETSLASKVPEHFTEE

-520 FCLSLSDVSLSLVMD
+520 FYLSLSDVSLSLVMD
-535 QDFSSVSPII
+535 QDLSSISPII

-559 ALAVSSSQIEPPPKK
+559 SLPVSSSQIEPPPKK
-574 MKLDLDRKNDLQKEF
+574 MKLDLHRKNDLRKEF
-589 LKSSS
+589 PKRSS

-605 AVTSLS
+605 VVAFTSLS

-617 RVCCVVLLHARKQNN
+617 RVCCVVLLHARKQNH
-632 QNDSLQQSKKITVLC
+632 QNDSLQHSKKITVLC

-659 GRYSIKMLRDNSYCI
+659 GRYSVKMLRDNSYCT

-693 IVSCDCTLTPVSS
+693 IVSSDCTLTPVSS
-706 WLMGEMECTPFKE
+706 WLLGEMECTPFKE

-738 WTLKNPFEGVLTIFC
+738 WTLKNPFEGLLTIFC

-780 SGSRGVLTEHLAL
+780 SGSKAVLTEQLAL

-803 NSLFLKETKAENSL
+803 NSLFLKETKAEDSL
-817 TWRNESGKKINNAPL
+817 TWGNESGKKTNNAPL
-832 ASLLDTEEGVQ
+832 ASLLGTEEGVQ

-867 LYQKIALKIAEAQL
+867 LYQKTALKIAEAQL
-881 SSDMIVWR
+881 SSDMVVWR
-889 LAKS
+889 LS

>member
-1 MLLSEQDQV
+1 MLLSEQDQF

-18 VFQLSKP
+18 VFQLTKP
-25 KHAEEAEDKAMNL
+25 KHAEEADDETINL
-38 YVKRMA
+38 CVRRMA
-44 FNRDTKLFDQKSS
+44 FNRDTKLFVQKSS
-57 GVFSMGASHSKI
+57 GAFSMGASHSKI

-83 IILPCILMKKR
+83 IILPCILMKKK
-94 KRNSVK
+94 KRNNVK

-108 SNQFEPSFFFKLD
+108 SNQFEPSFYFRLD

-148 SNTRVVQ
+148 SNTCQVQ
-155 SAPVHL
+155 SAPVQL

-176 VLGIRTAFL
+176 VLGVRTACL
-185 PETEGSDGF
+185 PETEDPDGF

-209 TIQSQKFLTGTCF
+209 SIQTQKTLTGTCF

-232 SVYVCRSERLRKQL
+232 SVYVCKSERLKQQL
-246 RISLVAITHKNQLIW
+246 RISLVAITHKNQLLW
-261 FQNGTPKG
+261 FHNGAPKG

-274 YEKPRLV
+274 YENPCSV
-281 KPALTSSSDLLFA
+281 KPAVTSSNDLLFV

-304 IQRRDSLQVA
+304 VQRRDSLQVA

-325 DDFIGSGSE
+325 DDFISSGSE
-334 QLLLLFKDDSN
+334 QLLLLFDDDSN
-345 ADILST
+345 TDVLST
-351 FKITDLGEVNYS
+351 FKITDLGEVNYAS
-363 SDINYKYDVPAA
+363 GINYKHDVPAA
-375 EGLQENGLFTVRALE
+375 EGLQENGFLTVRALE

-399 VRELQQHLRL
+399 VRELQQHLGL

-418 RALRDL
+418 RALIDL
-424 VEGRTHILPNSKE
+424 VEERTHILPNSKE
-437 VKCKRW
+437 
-443 ARSLLNSAKPFVEG
+443 
-457 AAINHLPLLLE
+457 E

-486 ETSSASEVPEHFTEE
+486 VTSLASEVPEHFTEE

-520 FCLSLSDVSLSLVMD
+520 FYLSLSDVSLSLVMD

-574 MKLDLDRKNDLQKEF
+574 MKLDLHSKSDLKKEF
-589 LKSSS
+589 PMRSS

-617 RVCCVVLLHARKQNN
+617 RVCCVVLLHARKQNH

-647 GKILLSLEDISN
+647 GKILLNLEDISN
-659 GRYSIKMLRDNSYCI
+659 GRYSVKMLRENRYCT

-693 IVSCDCTLTPVSS
+693 IVSCDCTLTPVRS
-706 WLMGEMECTPFKE
+706 WLLGEMECTPFKE

-738 WTLKNPFEGVLTIFC
+738 WALKNPFEGFLTIFC

-767 RVLPPS
+767 RILPPS

-780 SGSRGVLTEHLAL
+780 SGSKGVLTEQLAL

-798 MLTLK
+798 ILTLK
-803 NSLFLKETKAENSL
+803 NSLFLKEAKAENSL
-817 TWRNESGKKINNAPL
+817 TWGNESGKKINNSPL

-843 QFRKKLQNEREESVR
+843 QFRKKLQNEREESVQ

-867 LYQKIALKIAEAQL
+867 LYQKMALKIAEAQL

>member
-1 MLLSEQDQV
+1 MLLSEQDQF

-25 KHAEEAEDKAMNL
+25 KHVEKADDETMNL
-38 YVKRMA
+38 CVKRMM
-44 FNRDTKLFDQKSS
+44 FNRDTKLFVQKSS
-57 GVFSMGASHSKI
+57 GAFSIGTSHSKI
-69 EIICCSCTTDSRTG
+69 EMICCSCTTDSRTG
-83 IILPCILMKKR
+83 IILPCVLMKKK
-94 KRNSVK
+94 KRNNVK

-108 SNQFEPSFFFKLD
+108 SNQFEPSFYFKLD

-148 SNTRVVQ
+148 SNTCMIQ
-155 SAPVHL
+155 SAPVQL

-176 VLGIRTAFL
+176 VLGIRTACL
-185 PETEGSDGF
+185 PETEDPEGF

-209 TIQSQKFLTGTCF
+209 TIQTQKMLTGTCF
-222 MPHAYSRVVS
+222 MPHAYSRVVT
-232 SVYVCRSERLRKQL
+232 SVYVCKSERWKKQL

-261 FQNGTPKG
+261 FQNGVPKG

-274 YEKPRLV
+274 YERPRSV
-281 KPALTSSSDLLFA
+281 KPALTSSNDLLFV

-304 IQRRDSLQVA
+304 VQRRDSLQVA

-345 ADILST
+345 TDVLST
-351 FKITDLGEVNYS
+351 FKITDLGEVNYAS
-363 SDINYKYDVPAA
+363 GISYKQDAPAA
-375 EGLQENGLFTVRALE
+375 EGLQENGLLTVRALE

-399 VRELQQHLRL
+399 VRELQQHLGL

-418 RALRDL
+418 RALIDL
-424 VEGRTHILPNSKE
+424 VEERTHILPSSKE
-437 VKCKRW
+437 
-443 ARSLLNSAKPFVEG
+443 
-457 AAINHLPLLLE
+457 E

-481 DSLSK
+481 ESLSE
-486 ETSSASEVPEHFTEE
+486 ETSLVSKVPEHFTEE

-520 FCLSLSDVSLSLVMD
+520 FSLSLSDVSLSLVMD
-535 QDFSSVSPII
+535 QDFSSISPII
-545 KCQSKIIKLNKAFS
+545 KCQSKIIKLSKAFS
-559 ALAVSSSQIEPPPKK
+559 ALAVSSSQIEPRPKK
-574 MKLDLDRKNDLQKEF
+574 IKLDLQSKKDLKKEF
-589 LKSSS
+589 PKISS
-594 RIQLDGAKTVT
+594 RIQQDGAKTVI

-617 RVCCVVLLHARKQNN
+617 RACCVVLLHARKQNHP
-632 QNDSLQQSKKITVLC
+632 NDSLQQSKKITVLC
-647 GKILLSLEDISN
+647 GKILLSLEDISS
-659 GRYSIKMLRDNSYCI
+659 GRYSVKMLRDNSYCT
-674 GSMEDILA
+674 GSMEDTLA

-706 WLMGEMECTPFKE
+706 WLLGEMECTPFKE

-738 WTLKNPFEGVLTIFC
+738 WALKNPFEGVLTIFC

-761 CLHSLT
+761 CLHSLA

-773 CSVKLLR
+773 CSVKVLR
-780 SGSRGVLTEHLAL
+780 SGSREVLTEQLAL

-817 TWRNESGKKINNAPL
+817 TWGNESGKKISNAPL

-843 QFRKKLQNEREESVR
+843 QFRKQLQNEREESVR

-867 LYQKIALKIAEAQL
+867 LYQETALKIAEAQL

-889 LAKS
+889 LA

>member
-1 MLLSEQDQV
+1 MLLSEQDQF

-25 KHAEEAEDKAMNL
+25 KHAGETDDKTMDL
-38 YVKRMA
+38 CVRRMA
-44 FNRDTKLFDQKSS
+44 FNRDTKLFVQKSS
-57 GVFSMGASHSKI
+57 GVFSMHASHSKI

-83 IILPCILMKKR
+83 IVLPCILMKKKKR
-94 KRNSVK
+94 KNVK

-108 SNQFEPSFFFKLD
+108 SNQFEPSFYFKLD

-135 LLWRHANKLFYIS
+135 VLWRHANKLFYIS
-148 SNTRVVQ
+148 SNTCVVE
-155 SAPVHL
+155 SAPVEL

-170 VGEGTV
+170 AGEGTV
-176 VLGIRTAFL
+176 VLGVRTACL
-185 PETEGSDGF
+185 PETEDAHGF

-209 TIQSQKFLTGTCF
+209 AIQTQKVLAGTCF

-232 SVYVCRSERLRKQL
+232 SVYICKTDRLKKQL
-246 RISLVAITHKNQLIW
+246 RISLVAVTHKNQLIW
-261 FQNGTPKG
+261 FQSGVPKG

-274 YEKPRLV
+274 YEKPCLV
-281 KPALTSSSDLLFA
+281 KTAVTGSNDLLFVVA
-294 VSFASGNSCV
+294 FASGSSCV
-304 IQRRDSLQVA
+304 VQRRDSLQVA

-334 QLLLLFKDDSN
+334 QLLLLFKDDFN
-345 ADILST
+345 TDVLST
-351 FKITDLGEVNYS
+351 FKITDLGEVNYA
-363 SDINYKYDVPAA
+363 SDINYKHDVPAA
-375 EGLQENGLFTVRALE
+375 EGLQENGLLTVRALE

-399 VRELQQHLRL
+399 VRELQQHLGL

-418 RALRDL
+418 RALIDL
-424 VEGRTHILPNSKE
+424 VEERTHILPNARE
-437 VKCKRW
+437 VKCRRW
-443 ARSLLNSAKPFVEG
+443 ARS
-457 AAINHLPLLLE
+457 E

-481 DSLSK
+481 HSLSK
-486 ETSSASEVPEHFTEE
+486 ETSLASEVPEHFTQE

-520 FCLSLSDVSLSLVMD
+520 FYLSLSDVSLSLVMD
-535 QDFSSVSPII
+535 QDFSSISPII

-574 MKLDLDRKNDLQKEF
+574 MKLDLLSKNDLRKEF
-589 LKSSS
+589 PKRS

-617 RVCCVVLLHARKQNN
+617 RVCCVVLLHARKQNH
-632 QNDSLQQSKKITVLC
+632 QNDSLQQSKKIMVLC

-659 GRYSIKMLRDNSYCI
+659 GRYSVKMLRDNSYCT
-674 GSMEDILA
+674 GSVEDILA
-682 VLAVSVRFSFQ
+682 VLAASVRFSFQ
-693 IVSCDCTLTPVSS
+693 IVSSDCTLTPVSS
-706 WLMGEMECTPFKE
+706 WLLGEMECTPFKE
-719 CQDNIFCHK
+719 CQDNVFCHK
-728 AGNVHGTIFN
+728 AGNVHGTVFT
-738 WTLKNPFEGVLTIFC
+738 WTLKNPFEGVLTVFC

-780 SGSRGVLTEHLAL
+780 SGSKAVLTEQLAL

-798 MLTLK
+798 MLTFK

-817 TWRNESGKKINNAPL
+817 TWGNESGKKINNAPL

-843 QFRKKLQNEREESVR
+843 QFRKKLQHEREESVR

-867 LYQKIALKIAEAQL
+867 LYQKTALTIAEVQL

-889 LAKS
+889 LS